1 MVCYCSPPITTN
13 SSSLVTSRVETTVNF
28 LDTFCRCHSHK
39 HTFQIDNF
47 TFVSHSLSTSISDPN
62 KMDQIDFVPSKEAI
76 STQIKNFQSDSTLQW
91 LFFAYQ
97 ELDASNNNNNK
108 SKGVSNKIEIARI
121 GQEPLDKTQ
130 LEQLRDS
137 SNNSSSQESITG
149 YLTPFS
155 FNYFI
160 VRIDANRYIFI
171 NWIGTKTKTL
181 MKTRAM
187 THRMEIKSLAEK
199 LLSMNFVFDHNG
211 VDEFDKLLRIVE
223 ESQKF
228 EFENMKDKTTTS
240 GATIHSS
247 TSPRSSMNHSIH
259 TNNNSSDN
267 HNNNS
272 STSSQS
278 GAAQKS
284 STLMSRYNPSS
295 SSNEETLSHN
305 RRHQRTSSKPPKL
318 GLAAIMRQVLK
329 IDENSIQPLLKS
341 RSFAWLLLGYNS
353 DGLCQIEGQ
362 GQEQN
367 VFPPALFDALKEDD
381 MQYIILKWVLT
392 NTGYGG
398 DVEKTYF
405 LSFVGSA
412 VNSVRRGKVNQHKQ
426 EVYDFINKHFQLG
439 GEVTITNEDEL
450 TVDYIQNL
458 MLGNRSAV
466 PVAVTDWGTPKYVPP
481 PSEAIHTEI
490 PLMKSPRS
498 DPLRSP
504 RKESLKSPRKSSL
517 KSKETSASPST
528 TSSTSESSGSSSA
541 PLPRKGSEILSKIKL
556 GYKEGKL
563 RGIKTR
569 TPEDE
574 QSPTALTTT
583 NASQTNHG
591 DSIASPKTDSPNSA
605 RKRKS
610 ILRGGVHNF
619 SMENM
624 DKLTRN
630 LLKKKDTKRV
640 TALVYGQNSIRIE
653 DEEKAIDRLYDLKD
667 PLQLET
673 MWVLFSYPNEKSLN
687 ILTVLDSGSKP
698 LPNDDATMEKHLQ
711 DDAVKYFV
719 HKYYVER
726 NSRIEAK
733 FRIVIWRGKGVRSYF
748 KAICTNHAMKL
759 SSSISAVIPNVDPEP
774 LVFTDI
780 SSVKEAKIALE
791 SAGTS
796 LEPQV
801 AVKKLQEK
809 FAQAAEREREK
820 ASANSP
826 SNRNAARRVSM
837 KKAGYDSG
845 IGGGLKVLNEDALIE
860 SMKEL
865 QSDSNDISWV
875 MISYKDSKTLQL
887 EDKGTGT
894 AESFK
899 SKLTDDKVFYI
910 LYKQFLEEL
919 GGAPKAILIAWV
931 GQDVK
936 PMAKAST
943 TPHRIAL
950 FKYCVRH
957 VSLSSEY
964 QPISI
969 DELDNDSIFGKV
981 SGGGSKGS
989 TSGAGVISKS
999 FGGKSQ
1005 SLTLVN
1011 EASIMEAIQD
1021 LKDDHTPTNWI
1032 KLGYNGSNSL
1042 QFEEKGTGG
1051 LDEFQHHLS
1060 DDAVSYVLY
1069 KTYVEHS
1076 PKIALIT
1083 WVGTGVT
1090 AGTAKARATTHQ
1102 LELEAIT
1109 KKVTPVAALYQALE
1123 REELKEEL
1131 IHKKVA
1137 GSAIISA
1144 PTAVSKGN
1152 FGGRDSNLKFDD
1164 DHAVLEAFKELR
1176 GNSGIRWLLFEY
1188 VPGNQYTVSVTQKG
1202 KGGVRNFKQY
1212 LTNDI
1217 VCYVVMRLTFME
1229 YSDIA
1234 KAIVVT
1240 WVGENAPSF
1249 QKALS
1254 GGHRINLYEFTRKQ
1268 ISVGGE
1274 YQPESSES
1282 LSDEDLLSKITGT
1295 KNDNAGDA
1303 LEEKI
1308 QQQRTFE
1315 RERIVQVQPTIEVK
1329 DAKQYIGEYKD
1340 IEFNG
1345 KEEIKQALANLA
1357 EKCRNEQ
1364 HDKALENASVNYIK
1378 MKLTGKELRDVVIEE
1393 SGDNGLTDEWR
1404 ERHLSPNECLLFVFG
1419 LFTSEGGYGMMTKF
1433 VFVQWIGHDVKH
1445 LLKAKASEIR
1455 QSIYNFIHKELY
1467 MSGEIQGCTK
1477 PEHVTLKLVM
1487 EKITGSNVRGSEMK
1501 LEKKDKKF
1509 QGLGKEKKSKLS
1521 VKDQDKLMHLVEDM
1535 ILQDYLE
1542 KKDEKKDEDE
1552 ENEEWKNHKRIS
1564 EGKLDWILMSY
1575 VKDSIDEIEVTAY
1588 GEGDVHNFKSY
1599 LKPNS
1604 VNFAIIRVFHAQGY
1618 AKDISM
1624 LTDNRINLAK
1634 PYFTLI
1640 YWKGENVQVLEK
1652 ALTSHHFNSFHK
1664 LMTQKFM
1671 RMKSSLQGSTY
1682 QAEHEHE
1689 LDMDRIKKL
1698 MRLYD

>member
-1 MVCYCSPPITTN
+1 
-13 SSSLVTSRVETTVNF
+13 
-28 LDTFCRCHSHK
+28 
-39 HTFQIDNF
+39 
-47 TFVSHSLSTSISDPN
+47 
-62 KMDQIDFVPSKEAI
+62 MDQIDFVPSKEAI

-97 ELDASNNNNNK
+97 ELDASNNNNK
-108 SKGVSNKIEIARI
+108 SKGVSNKIEISRT
-121 GQEPLDKTQ
+121 GHEPLDKTQ
-130 LEQLRDS
+130 LEQLRNTS
-137 SNNSSSQESITG
+137 SAQESITG

-160 VRIDANRYIFI
+160 ARIDANRYIFI

-211 VDEFDKLLRIVE
+211 VDEFDKLIRIVE

-228 EFENMKDKTTTS
+228 EFENMKDKTPTS
-240 GATIHSS
+240 SS
-247 TSPRSSMNHSIH
+247 SSTSSTFSAVASNYQSVVTSPRSAATSSS
-259 TNNNSSDN
+259 NSSAGMTTST
-267 HNNNS
+267 NS
-272 STSSQS
+272 SSVTSNSSHSSTQS
-278 GAAQKS
+278 AQKS
-284 STLMSRYNPSS
+284 STLMNRYNPSVSAAS
-295 SSNEETLSHN
+295 SSSSSSSEEALLHN

-329 IDENSIQPLLKS
+329 IDESNIQPLLKS

-367 VFPPALFDALKEDD
+367 VFPSALFDALKEDD
-381 MQYIILKWVLT
+381 MQYIILKWILS

-490 PLMKSPRS
+490 PLLKSPRS

-504 RKESLKSPRKSSL
+504 RKDSHLKSPRKSSM
-517 KSKETSASPST
+517 KSKDTST
-528 TSSTSESSGSSSA
+528 TTTTDSTDSGSSSA

-563 RGIKTR
+563 KGIKVR
-569 TPEDE
+569 TPEDVD
-574 QSPTALTTT
+574 QPPALTTT
-583 NASQTNHG
+583 NASQN
-591 DSIASPKTDSPNSA
+591 ASNEGTIPSPTSRTDSPNSA
-605 RKRKS
+605 RRKKS
-610 ILRGGVHNF
+610 VHKGGVHNF
-619 SMENM
+619 SMDNM

-630 LLKKKDTKRV
+630 LIKKKDPKRV

-653 DEEKAIDRLYDLKD
+653 DEERAIDKLYDLKE
-667 PLQLET
+667 PLELDT
-673 MWVLFSYPNEKSLN
+673 MWVLFGYPNEKSLN
-687 ILTVLDSGSKP
+687 ILTVADSGSKP
-698 LPNDDATMEKHLQ
+698 LPNDSETIEKHLQ

-733 FRIVIWRGKGVRSYF
+733 FRIIIWRGKGVRSYF

-759 SSSISAVIPNVDPEP
+759 SSSINAVIPNVDAEP
-774 LVFTDI
+774 LVFTEVT
-780 SSVKEAKIALE
+780 SVKDAKIALE
-791 SAGTS
+791 SAGTP
-796 LEPQV
+796 LEPEV

-809 FAQAAEREREK
+809 FAQAAEREK
-820 ASANSP
+820 TPVTSP
-826 SNRNAARRVSM
+826 SNRSAARRVSM
-837 KKAGYDSG
+837 KKAGYDTG
-845 IGGGLKVLNEDALIE
+845 IGGGLKVLNEDDLID

-950 FKYCVRH
+950 FKYCLRH

-969 DELDNDSIFGKV
+969 NELDNDSIFGKV
-981 SGGGSKGS
+981 SGGSKGS
-989 TSGAGVISKS
+989 ATAGVISKS

-1011 EASIMEAIQD
+1011 ETTIMEAIQD
-1021 LKDDHTPTNWI
+1021 LKDDNTPTNWI

-1042 QFEEKGTGG
+1042 QFEEKDLCRT
-1051 LDEFQHHLS
+1051 QS
-1060 DDAVSYVLY
+1060 
-1069 KTYVEHS
+1069 
-1076 PKIALIT
+1076 KIALIT

-1102 LELEAIT
+1102 LELESIT

-1164 DHAVLEAFKELR
+1164 DQAVLEAFKELR

-1188 VPGNQYTVSVTQKG
+1188 VPGNQYTVSVTHRG
-1202 KGGVRNFKQY
+1202 KGGVKNFKQY
-1212 LTNDI
+1212 LTNDT

-1274 YQPESSES
+1274 YQPESTES
-1282 LSDEDLLSKITGT
+1282 LTDEDLLSKITGT

-1329 DAKQYIGEYKD
+1329 DAKQYTGEFKD

-1345 KEEIKQALANLA
+1345 KEDIKKALANLA

-1378 MKLTGKELRDVVIEE
+1378 MKLTGKELRDVMVEE
-1393 SGDNGLTDEWR
+1393 SGDNALTM
-1404 ERHLSPNECLLFVFG
+1404 N
-1419 LFTSEGGYGMMTKF
+1419 
-1433 VFVQWIGHDVKH
+1433 
-1445 LLKAKASEIR
+1445 
-1455 QSIYNFIHKELY
+1455 
-1467 MSGEIQGCTK
+1467 
-1477 PEHVTLKLVM
+1477 
-1487 EKITGSNVRGSEMK
+1487 
-1501 LEKKDKKF
+1501 
-1509 QGLGKEKKSKLS
+1509 
-1521 VKDQDKLMHLVEDM
+1521 
-1535 ILQDYLE
+1535 
-1542 KKDEKKDEDE
+1542 
-1552 ENEEWKNHKRIS
+1552 
-1564 EGKLDWILMSY
+1564 
-1575 VKDSIDEIEVTAY
+1575 
-1588 GEGDVHNFKSY
+1588 
-1599 LKPNS
+1599 
-1604 VNFAIIRVFHAQGY
+1604 
-1618 AKDISM
+1618 
-1624 LTDNRINLAK
+1624 
-1634 PYFTLI
+1634 
-1640 YWKGENVQVLEK
+1640 GEN
-1652 ALTSHHFNSFHK
+1652 
-1664 LMTQKFM
+1664 
-1671 RMKSSLQGSTY
+1671 
-1682 QAEHEHE
+1682 
-1689 LDMDRIKKL
+1689 II
-1698 MRLYD
+1698 